1 MATAAIYGAGS
12 QTRDHAYV
20 GEVVR
25 AAPGVTELYRVP
37 DTRALGLGSVSAGA
51 AGDDIDP

>member
-12 QTRDHAYV
+12 HTRDHAYV

-25 AAPGVTELYRVP
+25 AAPGVTEPYRVP
-37 DTRALGLGSVSAGA
+37 DTRALGLGSGSAGA